1 MKIIDD
7 KPKVIDLFAGAGGFS
22 LGAAR
27 AGMHVVSSVEIDP
40 FANETH
46 FRNFPNTRH
55 LGIDIS
61 TLKGSD
67 LLTLSGLKNGELDG
81 LIGGPPCQ
89 GFSTIG
95 RRDPND
101 RRNSLFAHFMRL
113 VSETKPRFFIAENVP
128 GILQERNQD
137 FLEAALDLLPR
148 NYLLLPATKVKASDF
163 GAPTTRTRVFFV
175 GFDINSGKQIDSDI
189 FFPNNR
195 TPKTTVRD
203 ALHGLPED
211 IDPNWQSEFDSW
223 QSVKKLE
230 QSFFNIRAQSKVP
243 DQVGDQFALDAFF
256 DVGYTSGCF
265 GTKHSDDLIARYSE
279 LKPREQDP
287 ISKSTRLDMDWFCP
301 TLRAGTGSDKGS
313 YQAVRPIHPTKA
325 RVITPREAARLQ
337 GFPDWFLLHTT
348 KWHSFRQLGN
358 SVSPIVAEQLLSTI
372 QRQLN

>member
-1 MKIIDD
+1 MQ
-7 KPKVIDLFAGAGGFS
+7 
-22 LGAAR
+22 
-27 AGMHVVSSVEIDP
+27 VVSSVEIDP

-46 FRNFPNTRH
+46 TRNFPSTRH

-67 LLTLSGLKNGELDG
+67 LLALSGLKPGELDG

-101 RRNSLFAHFMRL
+101 RRNSLFGHYIRL
-113 VSETKPRFFIAENVP
+113 VAETQPRFFVAENVP
-128 GILQERNQD
+128 GILQERNED
-137 FLEAALDLLPR
+137 ILNSALQLLPT
-148 NYLLLPATKVKASDF
+148 NYTLLPATKVCAADL

-175 GFDINSGKQIDSDI
+175 GFDHKRCGDLDMDI
-189 FFPNNR
+189 FKAPQDIC
-195 TPKTTVRD
+195 KTTVKD
-203 ALHGLPED
+203 ALVGLPEE
-211 IDPNWQSEFDSW
+211 IDPLWQSECSSW
-223 QSVKKLE
+223 QPVARLPS
-230 QSFFNIRAQSKVP
+230 SYFNDRAQSHIP
-243 DQVGDQFALDAFF
+243 TGVGDEFALDAFF
-256 DVGYTSGCF
+256 LDVAHTSGCF
-265 GTKHSDDLIARYSE
+265 GTVHSSEIARRYRN

-287 ISKSTRLDMDWFCP
+287 ISKSTRLDLEWFCP

-358 SVSPIVAEQLLSTI
+358 SVSPIVAETVLSSI
-372 QRQLN
+372 ANRL